1 MTPTVALPDGD
12 GVHLAE
18 RLVVAPAAGLFRPH
32 APCVITTEGEVIQA
46 GTVIGVVE
54 GPGRAEPV
62 TSFFAGFLMA
72 VLVETGQRVRP
83 GQPSAW
89 LHATSDDAAA

>member
-18 RLVVAPAAGLFRPH
+18 RLVVAPAAGVFRPH
-32 APCVITTEGEVIQA
+32 SPCVITTEGELVEA
-46 GTVIGVVE
+46 GTVIGFVD

-62 TSFFAGFLMA
+62 TSFFSGFLMA

-83 GQPSAW
+83 GQPIAW
-89 LHATSDDAAA
+89 LHATDVAAA